1 MPQYA
6 ILPQTNYMAT
16 MKRISILFGFLLP
29 AIALLLGCACHNA
42 AHQAQTARNANAI
55 WPYTDKAVLV
65 RLYTFNEN
73 YPAENETRR
82 PETAIVVN
90 GAINAKATDTGA
102 VSESDAMSIGKIMSQ
117 SSDLVA
123 LGLSKC
129 FIPRHGLVWYNQQ
142 GEPIAHLSV
151 CFECDRIDAVPPV
164 RYTKTHNTQT
174 EWKEKDIAKAEADIA
189 AINQIVGTYTTV
201 KR

>member
-1 MPQYA
+1 MPLLKINNFIA
-6 ILPQTNYMAT
+6 
-16 MKRISILFGFLLP
+16 MKPFTALLCFLLP
-29 AIALLLGCACHNA
+29 VLVLLYGSACHHAGHATQPAAANA
-42 AHQAQTARNANAI
+42 AAQ
-55 WPYTDKAVLV
+55 WPYDTNAVSV

-90 GAINAKATDTGA
+90 GTLNAKATDAGV
-102 VSESDAMSIGKIMSQ
+102 VSAPDAAEICRIMSQ

-123 LGLSKC
+123 MGLSKC

-142 GEPIAHLSV
+142 GEPVAHLSV
-151 CFECDRIDAVPPV
+151 CFECDRIDAVPQV
-164 RYTKTHNTQT
+164 RYKHPHTTQS

-189 AINQIVGTYTTV
+189 AVKQVVGRYAGV
-201 KR
+201 KK